1 MGRIP
6 CRLLIVVLLTT
17 LVVSRSSGL
26 GAAQAPAVSLSA
38 LWEAPVDLQ
47 SRDLFHGPWGVA
59 NAPDPRATY
68 TFMRAKEGGVSPG
81 VVVRDPRGRVWHVKQ
96 PIEGKRGA
104 EGPVEVTVSRVLS
117 AVGFHQPPVYFLPS
131 FTMTDSHGTHLE
143 AGGRFRLDEPSLKAR
158 GNWRF
163 QENPFVG
170 MREYRGLIVIL
181 LMFNSFDLRSANN
194 TLYEIDRGGR
204 IDQWYVV
211 RDLGGALGSSARMF
225 VRRNNLERFE
235 RHEWIRNVKDGVVEF
250 HYGGWNSELVRGI
263 SVDDLRWACELVG
276 GLTERQ
282 WEDAFRAGGYPP
294 DVARRFIYRL
304 RARIDEGRKIA
315 GGQWREA
322 RRDR

>member
-1 MGRIP
+1 MGRTP
-6 CRLLIVVLLTT
+6 SRLLIVVLLTT
-17 LVVSRSSGL
+17 LVVSRSAGL
-26 GAAQAPAVSLSA
+26 GAAQAPGVSLSA
-38 LWEAPVDLQ
+38 LWEAPANLH
-47 SRDLFHGPWGVA
+47 SRDLFNGPWGAA

-68 TFMRAKEGGVSPG
+68 TFLRPKKGKGVSPG

-163 QENPFVG
+163 QDNPFVG
-170 MREYRGLIVIL
+170 MREYRGLLVIL

-194 TLYEIDRGGR
+194 TLYEFNRGGR
-204 IDQWYVV
+204 VDQWYVV
-211 RDLGGALGSSARMF
+211 RDLGGALGSSARLL
-225 VRRNNLERFE
+225 VRRNNLEEFE
-235 RHEWIRNVKDGVVEF
+235 RHEWIQGVKNGVVEF
-250 HYGGWNSELVRGI
+250 RYGGWNSELTRGI

-282 WEDAFRAGGYPP
+282 WEDAFRAGGYPS
-294 DVARRFIYRL
+294 DLAQRFIHIL

-315 GGQWREA
+315 GGQWRA
-322 RRDR
+322 ASRD

>member
-6 CRLLIVVLLTT
+6 SRLLIVVLLTT
-17 LVVSRSSGL
+17 LVVSGSSGL
-26 GAAQAPAVSLSA
+26 GAAQAPGVSLSA
-38 LWEAPVDLQ
+38 LWEAPANLH
-47 SRDLFHGPWGVA
+47 SRDLFNGPWGAA

-68 TFMRAKEGGVSPG
+68 TFLREKKGSGVSPG

-163 QENPFVG
+163 QDNPFVG
-170 MREYRGLIVIL
+170 MREYRGLLVIL

-194 TLYEIDRGGR
+194 TLYEVDRGGR
-204 IDQWYVV
+204 VDQWYVV
-211 RDLGGALGSSARMF
+211 RDLGGALGSSARLL
-225 VRRNNLERFE
+225 VQRNNLEKFE
-235 RHEWIRNVKDGVVEF
+235 SHEWIRKVQNGVVEF
-250 HYGGWNSELVRGI
+250 RYGGWNSELTRGI
-263 SVDDLRWACELVG
+263 SVEDLRWACELVG
-276 GLTERQ
+276 GLTNRQ
-282 WEDAFRAGGYPP
+282 WSDAFRAGGYPP
-294 DVARRFIYRL
+294 DLADRFIHRL

-322 RRDR
+322 SRE

>member
-1 MGRIP
+1 MGRTP
-6 CRLLIVVLLTT
+6 SRLLIVVLLTT

-26 GAAQAPAVSLSA
+26 GAAHAPGVSLSA
-38 LWEAPVDLQ
+38 LWEAPANLH
-47 SRDLFHGPWGVA
+47 SRDLFNGPWGAA

-68 TFMRAKEGGVSPG
+68 TFLREKKGSGVSPG

-163 QENPFVG
+163 QDNPFVG
-170 MREYRGLIVIL
+170 MREYRGLLVIL

-194 TLYEIDRGGR
+194 TLYEFNRGGR
-204 IDQWYVV
+204 VDQWYVV
-211 RDLGGALGSSARMF
+211 RDLGGALGSSAPLL
-225 VRRNNLERFE
+225 VRGNNLEEFE
-235 RHEWIRNVKDGVVEF
+235 RHEWIQGVKNGVVEF
-250 HYGGWNSELVRGI
+250 RYGGWNSELTRGI

-282 WEDAFRAGGYPP
+282 WEDAFRAGGYPSDLP
-294 DVARRFIYRL
+294 QRFLHNL

-315 GGQWREA
+315 GGEGRA
-322 RRDR
+322 ASRD